1 MQVSPVKRGE
11 PNCTG
16 RYSRGLK
23 NQNGESLVNLCEW
36 NILETQFIYGL
47 ARILFL
53 SESTSATKTNSS
65 QKGILLLSACWVSQ
79 SVFCQVL
86 NAVRDGLLKIKCLME
101 K

>member
-53 SESTSATKTNSS
+53 SESTSATKLTHHRKEYYLWVLAES
-65 QKGILLLSACWVSQ
+65 VSQ
-79 SVFCQVL
+79 CSVRF
-86 NAVRDGLLKIKCLME
+86 
-101 K
+101 